1 MKHINL
7 SNYKGSITDWTI
19 LNYVKGG
26 LADNL
31 ADIVNIKVNDSCYN
45 YLAKSQNLVNISDK
59 TISSP
64 GYIFNTSI
72 NSLKNNTV
80 YTCSFNWTG
89 GGSLQFRAL
98 KNNINVGSDTI
109 NDVPSGRNS
118 ITITTTDVPDTIY
131 LYANNPNGGTA
142 SDIMINEGSTAL
154 PYEPY
159 GKLVIHQNAGIV
171 DLGTLTWIYRNG
183 MFACYDI
190 QTEIK
195 KPTSDSN
202 IANISCSKYETQS
215 RDYVQSH
222 SGYCGANMSGTI
234 VVNDSSF
241 EGDAEAFKAAMSGVM
256 LKYELANPQI
266 IILKS
271 VDLGTL
277 NYQLE
282 VRTGRN
288 IFKTTISDIMPQASK
303 TVAINA
309 SCPLYRP
316 VSNAAAWVDKDM
328 AYAGDVGSTQ
338 VSFVNNDYNN
348 VADFKAAMNGVILLY
363 EPASTSSTVTTLSMS
378 NELNETEFND
388 NVEELDNFEESTIKE
403 ES

>member
-45 YLAKSQNLVNISDK
+45 YLAKSQNLSPYATVLDNQVLVTLQAGTY
-59 TISSP
+59 TIS
-64 GYIFNTSI
+64 FNVTTTNGGVNLRKNAIDGDIIKSIYI
-72 NSLKNNTV
+72 NSTYHKGTFTLQEKTTI
-80 YTCSFNWTG
+80 YFNGFG
-89 GGSLQFRAL
+89 GGWT
-98 KNNINVGSDTI
+98 NYNIM
-109 NDVPSGRNS
+109 
-118 ITITTTDVPDTIY
+118 
-131 LYANNPNGGTA
+131 L
-142 SDIMINEGSTAL
+142 NEGSTAL

-241 EGDAEAFKAAMSGVM
+241 EGNAEAFKTAMSGVM
-256 LKYELANPQI
+256 LKYELANPTI

-271 VDLGTL
+271 VDLCTL

>member
-31 ADIVNIKVNDSCYN
+31 ADIANIKVNDSCYN
-45 YLAKSQNLVNISDK
+45 YLAKSQNLSPYAAVLDNQVLVTLQAGTY
-59 TISSP
+59 TIS
-64 GYIFNTSI
+64 FNVTTTNGGVNLRKNAIDGDIIKSIYI
-72 NSLKNNTV
+72 NSTYHKGTFTLQEKTTI
-80 YTCSFNWTG
+80 YFNGFG
-89 GGSLQFRAL
+89 GGWT
-98 KNNINVGSDTI
+98 NYNIM
-109 NDVPSGRNS
+109 
-118 ITITTTDVPDTIY
+118 
-131 LYANNPNGGTA
+131 L
-142 SDIMINEGSTAL
+142 NEGSTAL

-159 GKLVIHQNAGIV
+159 GALVIHQNAGIV
-171 DLGTLTWIYRNG
+171 DLGSLDWNYNPSYGTTAQGAFYCPTDIGAKQVANDKTFNG
-183 MFACYDI
+183 NCA
-190 QTEIK
+190 
-195 KPTSDSN
+195 
-202 IANISCSKYETQS
+202 KYEATS
-215 RDYVQSH
+215 RDYIWYNQTDKKICLTGGILV
-222 SGYCGANMSGTI
+222 T
-234 VVNDSSF
+234 VVDKDYTN
-241 EGDAEAFKAAMSGVM
+241 AQAFKAAMSGVM